1 MLNTPSTV
9 KIQNT
14 LYLVPIFAAIACT
27 PVSSKNAIPVPA
39 ISEEWAVLSV
49 HDGDTLK
56 AQQGNRTQ
64 SFRFC
69 GTDSPELSQPLG
81 IESRDKL
88 RSLVLSSKNKVMIS
102 EVEKDRYGRVV
113 AEIFTT
119 SPTGEKFLNEEMVS
133 SGMAY
138 HYAQYS
144 SNCANRDAIVKAEA
158 IAQSNR
164 IGVWSGNYQK
174 PWDYRKQKRNR

>member
-1 MLNTPSTV
+1 V
-9 KIQNT
+9 KIQFA
-14 LYLVPIFAAIACT
+14 LYLVPLFTAIACT

-39 ISEEWAVLSV
+39 ISEEWTVLSV
-49 HDGDTLK
+49 HDGDTLRARK
-56 AQQGNRTQ
+56 GDRTQ

-69 GTDSPELSQPLG
+69 GTDSPELKQTLG

-102 EVEKDRYGRVV
+102 EVESDRYNRVV
-113 AEIFTT
+113 AEIYTHDA
-119 SPTGEKFLNEEMVS
+119 TGEKFLNEEMVS

-144 SNCANRDAIVKAEA
+144 NKCPNKIAIVNAEA
-158 IAQSNR
+158 IAQSKHLGIWN
-164 IGVWSGNYQK
+164 GTYQK
-174 PWDYRKQKRNR
+174 PWDYRKQQRNR